1 MKGVK
6 YIIPE
11 ISALDIISSSKEKNG
26 EFSFYFDTTELSK
39 EYMVKE
45 TLQDDCP
52 IFYQAMCILNGENFS
67 TSAICEKL
75 RDVFVYIDFS
85 GIFDRK
91 PIGKVLE
98 WQKKAEYMFKP
109 KGITLNFGKEN
120 IRFVAFER
128 SASMSRENRLSFV
141 RADIYEAL
149 KERMMLGMSIG
160 KCQLSKLYAYNA
172 LLFTSGRRIE
182 NDALLSDERIIVID
196 NPESIV
202 PNVDIITVTDD
213 GTDNPMRK
221 YTRVET
227 KADIKITEFDGEG
240 LISKRLSDSL
250 DSIHNSY
257 QIRMPYI
264 KGVVHEVDYASL
276 FDELG
281 VAEIVDIFGNKH
293 NPHAVDLIINKS
305 MFKGYGWMLEN
316 NLTWKEYLERCRN
329 YNHALYISGTDKTE
343 MQSIIDLNYQF
354 LNTLAMT
361 TEEFRPANLGLGI
374 KSNPEWDRR
383 AWITKTTETEYY
395 KLVGDH
401 GVRREHFLEVLQN
414 DEIEET
420 DKKKV
425 YARIIAKN
433 MMFIDEPI
441 FAKELQDK
449 AKNILNKYAVGK
461 LLVSGDNRYLCDDL
475 MRLLGYI
482 IKSSEGESEE
492 YKALEREF
500 LTENFIYAPKATY
513 EESEFYTLLRS
524 PHIAR
529 NEEVIAR
536 PLKEIGKLREK
547 YLSHLHYVVMVDS
560 RSLIPER
567 LGGADFDGD
576 MVKTVA
582 DKLLN
587 ACVMKSSTTLPVL
600 KIPTAEPLISDS
612 NDWYARFLTV
622 KSTFSSRVGQI
633 SNAALSRGIIAYDES
648 LTEEEREHYLKEVE
662 TLAILTG
669 LEIDSAKSGIK
680 PDLSEYIEHS
690 KVTKSLFLK
699 YKAIIDSDRFSKW
712 YDESKYMKLKKYFEK
727 VDWNK
732 VTSNL
737 EKLPYYAFNLE
748 KLTEKALVKPVPDEN
763 LFEFAIEPSWKE
775 KLNPDTLKK
784 VESIIADYEEALKR
798 VRQIR
803 HTSSEMKRKT
813 DISRILFARGRETEY
828 SVDELYAAFDDVSPS
843 DIRNARNYL
852 SENMWQFT
860 PYDEREQV
868 IYSLFT
874 SAKIYRYTDLFC
886 DFSESGYRIL
896 GDIVCDIDDMYR
908 AIGLKKNLLHQ
919 KGDTTQIKTMFA
931 GVGCAGDYKAQI
943 KSNCMNVIRPIDRKK
958 IVLDYA
964 EVVKCA
970 VALGKRQ
977 FALEVLPITVY
988 ELALDRSHIYKL
1000 EEEEPAKK
1008 RWFRR

>member
-1 MKGVK
+1 MRGVK
-6 YIIPE
+6 YLIPE
-11 ISALDIISSSKEKNG
+11 ISALDIISSAKEKAG
-26 EFSFYFDTTELSK
+26 EHSFYLDTTEISK

-52 IFYQAMCILNGENFS
+52 IFYQAMCILEGENFHS
-67 TSAICEKL
+67 FGVSERL

-91 PIGKVLE
+91 LVGKVLE

-109 KGITLNFGKEN
+109 EGVTLNLGKQD
-120 IRFVAFER
+120 IKFIAFER

-141 RADIYEAL
+141 RADIYQAL

-182 NDALLSDERIIVID
+182 NNDLLSDKRIIVID
-196 NPESIV
+196 TPESIV
-202 PNVDIITVTDD
+202 PNVDIVIVTDD

-227 KADIKITEFDGEG
+227 KSDIKITEFDGEG

-264 KGVVHEVDYASL
+264 KGVVHEVDFATL

-281 VAEIVDIFGNKH
+281 VKEIRDIFGNRH
-293 NPHAVDLIINKS
+293 NPHNIDLIINKS
-305 MFKGYGWMLEN
+305 MFKGYGWMMEN
-316 NLTWKEYLERCRN
+316 NLTWTEYLDRCRK
-329 YNHALYISGTDKTE
+329 YNHALYISGTDKADAQDTIE
-343 MQSIIDLNYQF
+343 LNYQF

-361 TEEFRPANLGLGI
+361 TDEFRPADLKLGW
-374 KSNPEWDRR
+374 NNTPEWDNRD
-383 AWITKTTETEYY
+383 WITKTTETEYY
-395 KLVGDH
+395 KLVGDY
-401 GVRREHFLEVLQN
+401 GFRREHFLKNL
-414 DEIEET
+414 EIDDDT

-425 YARIIAKN
+425 YAKIIEKN
-433 MMFIDEPI
+433 AMFVDEPI
-441 FAKELQDK
+441 FAKELSDK

-482 IKSSEGESEE
+482 VKSSGGESEA
-492 YKALEREF
+492 YKALEKEF
-500 LTENFIYAPKATY
+500 LTDNFMYAPKAAY
-513 EESEFYTLLRS
+513 EENEFYTLLRS

-529 NEEVIAR
+529 NEEAIAR
-536 PLKEIGKLREK
+536 PLKEIGNLRGK

-587 ACVMKSSTTLPVL
+587 ACVMRNSTTLPVL

-612 NDWYARFLTV
+612 NDWYERFLTV

-648 LTEEEREHYLKEVE
+648 LTEKEREHYLQEVE

-712 YDESKYMKLKKYFEK
+712 YDDSKFTKLKKYFEK

-732 VTSNL
+732 VSSNL

-748 KLTEKALVKPVPDEN
+748 KYTEKALVKPVPDES
-763 LFEFAIEPSWKE
+763 LFEFANEPAWKE

-784 VESIIADYEEALKR
+784 VESIINDYEEALKR

-803 HTSSEMKRKT
+803 HTSTDMKRRN
-813 DISRILFARGRETEY
+813 DIQRILFARGQETEY
-828 SVDELYAAFDDVSPS
+828 SVDELYAAFDDVPRSA
-843 DIRNARNYL
+843 IQKARKYL
-852 SENMWQFT
+852 TENMWQFT
-860 PYDEREQV
+860 PPDERENV
-868 IYSLFT
+868 IYSLFQN
-874 SAKIYRYTDLFC
+874 AKIYCYADLFC

-896 GDIVCDIDDMYR
+896 GDIICDIDDMYR
-908 AIGLKKNLLHQ
+908 AMGLRKNLLHQ
-919 KGDTTQIKTMFA
+919 KGDSMQMKIMLA
-931 GVGCAGDYKAQI
+931 GISQTGDYKAQI
-943 KSNCMNVIRPIDRKK
+943 IRNCINVIRPIDRKK
-958 IVLDYA
+958 TTLEYDA
-964 EVVKCA
+964 VVKCA

-977 FALEVLPITVY
+977 FALEVLPTTVL
-988 ELALDRSHIYKL
+988 ELALDRSHIYKSK
-1000 EEEEPAKK
+1000 EEKPKKK
-1008 RWFRR
+1008 RWFGR